1 MRTDT
6 DERKAFEAWQGSR
19 KPSYPAEWEA
29 WQTAWQA
36 ATLAERERCAQKAG
50 EHAQH
55 WWSKHCASNKHMQT
69 TREAHEDFCRLQAA
83 IRKG

>member
-1 MRTDT
+1 M

>member
-1 MRTDT
+1 M

-36 ATLAERERCAQKAG
+36 ATLAERER
-50 EHAQH
+50 
-55 WWSKHCASNKHMQT
+55 
-69 TREAHEDFCRLQAA
+69 AA
-83 IRKG
+83 KVVETQDTCGDYVGGWFSLLAEKIRKG

>member
-1 MRTDT
+1 M

-36 ATLAERERCAQKAG
+36 ATLAERERAAKVCEEAWPEMHKYWGPGQARAACEDCA
-50 EHAQH
+50 
-55 WWSKHCASNKHMQT
+55 
-69 TREAHEDFCRLQAA
+69 AA